1 MAESASPTDSS
12 ADAPASLPVDASAVS
27 QEWVLSVAV
36 PRPLD
41 GLFTYKVPAE
51 WIPRVEVGGWV
62 KVPFGRAATHAFI
75 VEPPKPLSELK
86 EGLDPTSLKSILE
99 IGEGGAAVPKDVL
112 QLCKWASDY
121 YFAPL
126 GEVLNAAVPAAALGL
141 KTAKKAARPLKKA
154 HAPIQAH
161 PLTEIQQEALE
172 KLELARKAQ
181 TPLRVSLLHGVTGSG
196 KTELYIE
203 IAKRVLAE
211 GKGVILLVPEIALTS
226 QLHRRFEEGLGT
238 QVGLWHSAVADGVR
252 RDLAAA
258 LKSGELRVI
267 VGARSA
273 IYAPVQD
280 LGLIVVDEEH
290 DPTYK
295 QEERFRYNA
304 RDLAVVRGKMS
315 DAFVILGSATP
326 SLETRERAEEGR
338 YSLAELKQRIAP
350 GGLPNVDI
358 VDLCEEERVE
368 ETQAPLAKRTVEAI
382 KEAIAAGE
390 QVMIFLNRRGFAAF
404 LLCEDCGEV
413 KECPNCS
420 ISTTVHFKRK
430 LLRCHVCG
438 HQEGIPDQCEKCQGL
453 NLKSMGAGTESLELD
468 LPKLVPDAKVLRLDR
483 DMVTS
488 TARLEGIL
496 EEFRSQQA
504 NVLLGTQMLV
514 KGHDFPGVTLVVV
527 ILADALFRWPDFR
540 ATERALQILKQVSG
554 RAGRGEKAGKVLIQ
568 TFDPEHPVILTVKGD
583 LSETQLL
590 SEDKEIRKALNY
602 PPYGRMARLRLES
615 ADSREARSRA
625 QTVAQALVELFPE
638 SVELT
643 TESIQ
648 LLGPSEAFLERAKG
662 IYRWDIV
669 IKSKEIRPLQRA
681 IYRAKEVCAR
691 QKWPMMVDVDP
702 YGAG

>member
-1 MAESASPTDSS
+1 MAESAKP
-12 ADAPASLPVDASAVS
+12 

-41 GLFTYKVPAE
+41 GLFTYKLPAE
-51 WIPRVEVGGWV
+51 WVSQVEVGGWV
-62 KVPFGRAATHAFI
+62 KVPFGKTSTHAFI
-75 VEPPKPLSELK
+75 VEPPKPLSELPDLK
-86 EGLDPTSLKSILE
+86 SKGGLDPLSLKQILE
-99 IGEGGAAVPKDVL
+99 VGEGGAAVPKDVM
-112 QLCKWASDY
+112 QLCKWASEY

-154 HAPIQAH
+154 HAPVQGHA
-161 PLTEIQQEALE
+161 LTEIQKEALE
-172 KLELARKAQ
+172 KLEEARKSQA
-181 TPLRVSLLHGVTGSG
+181 PLRVSLLHGVTGSG

-226 QLHRRFEEGLGT
+226 QLHRRFEESLGT

-258 LKSGELRVI
+258 LRSGELRVI

-273 IYAPVQD
+273 IFAPIQD

-326 SLETRERAEEGR
+326 SMETRERVEEGR
-338 YSLAELKQRIAP
+338 YMLAELKQRIAP
-350 GGLPNVDI
+350 GGLPFVDI
-358 VDLCEEERVE
+358 VDLHPEGSEERV
-368 ETQAPLAKRTVEAI
+368 TDVQAPLARRTVEAI
-382 KEAIAAGE
+382 RDTIAAGE

-404 LLCEDCGEV
+404 LLCEDCGDV

-420 ISTTVHFKRK
+420 ISTTVHFKRR

-438 HQEGIPDQCEKCQGL
+438 HQEQIPDQCRKCHGL
-453 NLKSMGAGTESLELD
+453 NLKAMGAGTESLEMD
-468 LPKLVPDAKVLRLDR
+468 LPKLVPEAKVLRLDR

-488 TARLEGIL
+488 TARLESIL
-496 EEFRSQQA
+496 EEFRSGQS

-554 RAGRGEKAGKVLIQ
+554 RAGRGERPGRVMIQ
-568 TFDPEHPVILTVKGD
+568 TFDPEHPVIATVKGD

-590 SEDKEIRKALNY
+590 SEDKEIRKQLGY

-615 ADSREARSRA
+615 AEASEAKMRA
-625 QTVAQALVELFPE
+625 QAIAQALSQLFSGNMEPTAE
-638 SVELT
+638 G
-643 TESIQ
+643 IQ
-648 LLGPSEAFLERAKG
+648 ILGPSEAFLERAKG

-669 IKSKEIRPLQRA
+669 LKSKEIRQLQRA
-681 IYRAKEVCAR
+681 IFRAKEVSSR
-691 QKWPMMVDVDP
+691 QKWPIIVDVDP

>member
-1 MAESASPTDSS
+1 MAESASTP
-12 ADAPASLPVDASAVS
+12 AP
-27 QEWVLSVAV
+27 QEWTLSVAV

-41 GLFTYKVPAE
+41 GLFTYKIPAE
-51 WIPRVEVGGWV
+51 WVSQVQVGGWV
-62 KVPFGRAATHAFI
+62 KIPFGRAATHAFI
-75 VEPPKPLSELK
+75 VEPPKPISELK
-86 EGLDPTSLKSILE
+86 EGLDPNKLKQILE
-99 IGEGGAAVPKDVL
+99 IGAGGAAIPKDVL
-112 QLCKWASDY
+112 QLCKWASEY
-121 YFAPL
+121 YFAPI
-126 GEVLNAAVPAAALGL
+126 GEVLNAAVPASVLGL
-141 KTAKKAARPLKKA
+141 KNAKKEARPLKKA
-154 HAPIQAH
+154 HAPVEAYA
-161 PLTEIQQEALE
+161 LTPIQQEALE
-172 KLELARKAQ
+172 KLEQTRKSQ
-181 TPLRVSLLHGVTGSG
+181 IPLRVSLLHGVTGSG

-211 GKGVILLVPEIALTS
+211 GRGVILLVPEIALTS

-258 LKSGELRVI
+258 LRLGDLRVI

-273 IYAPVQD
+273 IFAPVQD

-326 SLETRERAEEGR
+326 SLESRERVEEGR

-350 GGLPNVDI
+350 GGLPFVDI

-368 ETQAPLAKRTVEAI
+368 EIQAPLAKRTVEAI
-382 KEAIAAGE
+382 KDTLAAGE

-404 LLCEDCGEV
+404 LLCEDCGDV

-420 ISTTVHFKRK
+420 ISTTVHFKRR

-438 HQEGIPDQCEKCQGL
+438 HQEGIPDMCEKCHSDK
-453 NLKSMGAGTESLELD
+453 LKAMGAGTESLELD
-468 LPKLVPDAKVLRLDR
+468 LPKLVPDAKTLRLDR

-488 TARLEGIL
+488 TARLESIL
-496 EEFRSQQA
+496 EEFRSQKA

-527 ILADALFRWPDFR
+527 VLADALFRWPDFR

-554 RAGRGEKAGKVLIQ
+554 RAGRGEKAGKVMIQ
-568 TFDPEHPVILTVKGD
+568 TFDPEHPVIATVKGD
-583 LSETQLL
+583 ISEEQLL
-590 SEDKEIRKALNY
+590 SEDKEIRKALGY

-615 ADSREARSRA
+615 PDSKEARSRA
-625 QTVAQALVELFPE
+625 QTIAQALTQLFPE
-638 SVELT
+638 GGGAERTPDSVPGGAQEG
-643 TESIQ
+643 SVQ

-681 IYRAKEVCAR
+681 IFRAKEVSSR

>member
-1 MAESASPTDSS
+1 MAESASTP
-12 ADAPASLPVDASAVS
+12 AP
-27 QEWVLSVAV
+27 QEWTLSVAV

-41 GLFTYKVPAE
+41 GLFTYKIPAE
-51 WIPRVEVGGWV
+51 WISQVEVGGWV
-62 KVPFGRAATHAFI
+62 KIPFGRTATHAFI
-75 VEPPKPLSELK
+75 VEPPKPISELK
-86 EGLDPTSLKSILE
+86 EGLDPGKLKQILE
-99 IGEGGAAVPKDVL
+99 IGAGGAAVPKDVL
-112 QLCKWASDY
+112 QLCKWASEY
-121 YFAPL
+121 YFAPI
-126 GEVLNAAVPAAALGL
+126 GEVLNAAVPTSVLGL
-141 KTAKKAARPLKKA
+141 KSAKKEARPLKKA
-154 HAPIQAH
+154 HAPVEVHA
-161 PLTEIQQEALE
+161 LTEIQKAALD
-172 KLELARKAQ
+172 KLEETRQSKI
-181 TPLRVSLLHGVTGSG
+181 PLRVSLLHGVTGSG

-211 GKGVILLVPEIALTS
+211 GRGVILLVPEIALTS

-252 RDLAAA
+252 RDLGAA
-258 LKSGELRVI
+258 LRSGELRVI

-273 IYAPVQD
+273 IFAPVQD

-315 DAFVILGSATP
+315 NAFVILGSATP
-326 SLETRERAEEGR
+326 SLESRERVEEGR

-350 GGLPNVDI
+350 GGLPFVDI
-358 VDLCEEERVE
+358 VNLCEEERVE
-368 ETQAPLAKRTVEAI
+368 EIQAPLAKRTVEAI
-382 KEAIAAGE
+382 KDTLAAGE

-404 LLCEDCGEV
+404 LLCEDCGDV

-438 HQEGIPDQCEKCQGL
+438 HQEGIPDMCEKCHSDK
-453 NLKSMGAGTESLELD
+453 LKAMGAGTESLELD
-468 LPKLVPDAKVLRLDR
+468 LPKLVPNAITLRLDR

-488 TARLEGIL
+488 TARLESIL
-496 EEFRSQQA
+496 EEFRSQKA

-527 ILADALFRWPDFR
+527 VLADALFRWPDFR

-554 RAGRGEKAGKVLIQ
+554 RAGRGEKAGKVMIQ
-568 TFDPEHPVILTVKGD
+568 TFDPEHPVIATVKGD
-583 LSETQLL
+583 LSEDQLL
-590 SEDKEIRKALNY
+590 SEDKEIRKALGY

-615 ADSREARSRA
+615 PDSKEARSRA
-625 QTVAQALVELFPE
+625 QTIAQALTQLFPE
-638 SVELT
+638 GGGAERTPDSVPGGAQEG
-643 TESIQ
+643 SVQ

-669 IKSKEIRPLQRA
+669 IKSREIRPLQRA
-681 IYRAKEVCAR
+681 IFRAKEVSSR